1 MAGRAAKRD
10 GNGLATAMVL
20 EAYTA
25 ALIAQPAIAPL
36 HERREHGEQIGPL
49 VGQPVALARALTGVA
64 VVDVLEESL
73 GDEFAQPPG
82 DDRLAGLGARDEV
95 VEPRRAVEG
104 LAQDEHRRL
113 RADDVE
119 RSRHGARVGPP
130 SVAGLE
136 AARQVD
142 RSVHE
147 PECIWLAHT

>member
-1 MAGRAAKRD
+1 
-10 GNGLATAMVL
+10 MVL

-49 VGQPVALARALTGVA
+49 GGQPVALARALTGVA
-64 VVDVLEESL
+64 VVDVLKKPC
-73 GDEFAQPPG
+73 GHEFTQPPR

-113 RADDVE
+113 RADDIE
-119 RSRHGARVGPP
+119 RPGHGAPVGPP
-130 SVAGLE
+130 GVAGLE
-136 AARQVD
+136 AAGQVD
-142 RSVHE
+142 RGIHR
-147 PECIWLAHT
+147 PQCT